1 MNFLARNV
9 LVLGLGRTGRS
20 VAQFIASH
28 GGGVRVTDGSENL
41 ARFEE
46 FESSHDSIELCH
58 ADNPDVLLDQIEIV
72 VPSPGIPANHPVLLR
87 AVERGLQVVSEIE
100 CAYRSMDCP
109 IVAVTGTNGK
119 STTTKLIGDMFE
131 RAGHEIFIGGN
142 YGTPLIEAADKDYD
156 VAIAEISS
164 FQLEWVQHFRPQ
176 IGIFLNLSEDH
187 LDRHGDMLHYGAT
200 KRRLFL
206 KQGQS
211 DWVVFNREDPVV
223 CGLVTELKG
232 IKCSF
237 GWNKLPASFESAAW
251 SDAAQLYMLHRGE
264 TKCYQVASVSL
275 RGRHNQENIM
285 AAVCAGTLWGIQADI
300 IQTTLREFVGLPH
313 RLETVRR
320 RSGVTYV
327 NDSKA
332 TNVDAVISSLRSFT
346 GPVILLAGGAEK
358 GGRYERLENSTRDK
372 VRKLILFGEARDSL
386 NASLGSTAETIL
398 AVGLE
403 EAVRAAAYEARAGD
417 TVLLAPACASF
428 DEFTGFAER
437 GNAFRRYVEAL

>member
-1 MNFLARNV
+1 MDVFAGNV
-9 LVLGLGRTGRS
+9 LVLGLGRTGQS
-20 VAQFIASH
+20 VAKFFASR
-28 GGGVRVTDGSENL
+28 GGRVRVVDSSEDVGRL
-41 ARFEE
+41 EGFQ
-46 FESSHDSIELCH
+46 SSHDSIELCH
-58 ADNPDVLLDQIEIV
+58 ADNPDVLLDKIEIV
-72 VPSPGIPANHPVLLR
+72 VPSPGVPASHPVLLR

-100 CAYRSMDCP
+100 CAYWSIGCP

-131 RAGHEIFIGGN
+131 RAGYEIFIGGN

-156 VAIAEISS
+156 VVIAEISS
-164 FQLEWVQHFRPQ
+164 FQLEWVEHFRPR

-187 LDRHGDMLHYGAT
+187 LDRHGDMYHYGAT

-211 DWVVFNREDPVV
+211 DWVIFNRADPVV
-223 CGLVTELKG
+223 CELVTELKG
-232 IKCSF
+232 VKCSF
-237 GWNKLPASFESAAW
+237 GWDELSASFDSAAW
-251 SDAAQLYMLHRGE
+251 ADAGQLHMLHRGR
-264 TKCYQVASVSL
+264 TQCYQVASVSL
-275 RGRHNQENIM
+275 RGRHNTENIM
-285 AAVCAGTLWGIQADI
+285 AAVCAATVWGIQESTIKA
-300 IQTTLREFVGLPH
+300 TLQEFVGLPH
-313 RLETVRR
+313 RLETVRK

-332 TNVDAVISSLRSFT
+332 TNVDAVINSLRSFT

-358 GGRYERLENSTRDK
+358 GGQYDRLLDSTRDK
-372 VRKLILFGEARDSL
+372 VKKLILFGEARNSL
-386 NASLGSTAETIL
+386 NASLGRTAETIL

-403 EAVRAAAYEARAGD
+403 EALRVAVCEARAGD